1 MKLLKQS
8 EVAER
13 LGFTER
19 YVRLLTRQNKIPQP
33 IKIGTR
39 SIRYRED
46 EINEFIANNCQ
57 PSKN

>member
-19 YVRLLTRQNKIPQP
+19 YVRSLARQNKIPQP
-33 IKIGTR
+33 IRIGSR
-39 SIRYRED
+39 SIRYREK
-46 EINEFIANNCQ
+46 EINEFIANDCRMNK
-57 PSKN
+57 S